1 VGGRATPVH
10 SNSNPAHVERV
21 THSPA
26 QVDKFKEAARE
37 LKTGDD
43 PQRYKERLRKLV
55 RQKPGRPKSDG

>member
-1 VGGRATPVH
+1 
-10 SNSNPAHVERV
+10 V